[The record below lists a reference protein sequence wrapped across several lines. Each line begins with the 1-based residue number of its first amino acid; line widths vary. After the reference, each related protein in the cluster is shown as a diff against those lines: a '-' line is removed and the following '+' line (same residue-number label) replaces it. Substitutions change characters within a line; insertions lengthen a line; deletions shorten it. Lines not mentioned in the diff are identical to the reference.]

1 MKFVRNWGQLGM
13 KFEWQTK
20 KIGDVVDIRRGSS
33 PRPIHKFLATEGMP
47 WVKIADATSDTSRYI
62 WKTNEFIIEDGV
74 TKSVK
79 VAPETLIVSNS
90 ATPGLP
96 KIMKITACVH
106 DGWLVFSNYRGIT
119 RDFLY
124 YKFIDIRRTLVNQ
137 ANGSVFQNLK
147 TDIVKEFDIRIPCIE
162 TQKKIVGILSQIDEK
177 IELNN
182 AINNNLVQ
190 QAQAIFKSWFVD
202 FDPFGGNRPI
212 DWITGIVDDLGA
224 EIICG
229 KTPSTKKKEYYG
241 GNTPFITIPDMHGC
255 VYNVSTERYLSAAGV
270 ASQPKKTLPH
280 NTVCISCIGTAG
292 LVTLVS
298 EKSQSNQQINS
309 IIPKE
314 GISAYYIYLLMQTLS
329 ETINKLGQ
337 SGSTIVN
344 LNKTQF
350 GKIPVTIPSE
360 QVLCNFDTLCKP
372 LFEMI
377 LSNQKENIKLANLRD
392 TLLPKLMS
400 GELDVSDIDL

>member
-1 MKFVRNWGQLGM
+1 MAEWISKTLGELTSFISKGIPPKYVDEENENTIRVLNQKCNRN
-13 KFEWQTK
+13 FEISYNESRIHNAAVK
-20 KIGDVVDIRRGSS
+20 KVPENKLLHSGDVLINSTGTGTAGRVAQIFNIPMPTTVDGHMILL
-33 PRPIHKFLATEGMP
+33 RP
-47 WVKIADATSDTSRYI
+47 
-62 WKTNEFIIEDGV
+62 
-74 TKSVK
+74 TKEID
-79 VAPETLIVSNS
+79 P
-90 ATPGLP
+90 
-96 KIMKITACVH
+96 
-106 DGWLVFSNYRGIT
+106 
-119 RDFLY
+119 LY
-124 YKFIDIRRTLVNQ
+124 YGYVIK
-137 ANGSVFQNLK
+137 SY
-147 TDIVKEFDIRIPCIE
+147 
-162 TQKKIVGILSQIDEK
+162 QKKIESLAEGSTGQTEINRQRLQDEIYITFPKDRALQKEIGTFLFQIDEK
-177 IELNN
+177 IKNN
-182 AINNNLVQ
+182 SDINNNLEQ

-309 IIPKE
+309 IVPKE

-350 GKIPVTIPSE
+350 GKIPVPIPSE

-392 TLLPKLMS
+392 TLLPKLMA
-400 GELDVSDIDL
+400 GELDVSDLDL

>member
-1 MKFVRNWGQLGM
+1 MKFNLSSICNYRNEKVNVETLNNRTYISTENMLPNKRGVVKATSLPNILQTQ
-13 KFEWQTK
+13 KFKKGDVLVSNIRPYFK
-20 KIGDVVDIRRGSS
+20 KIWKAEFDGGCSNDV
-33 PRPIHKFLATEGMP
+33 
-47 WVKIADATSDTSRYI
+47 
-62 WKTNEFIIEDGV
+62 
-74 TKSVK
+74 
-79 VAPETLIVSNS
+79 
-90 ATPGLP
+90 
-96 KIMKITACVH
+96 
-106 DGWLVFSNYRGIT
+106 LVFYANDNI
-119 RDFLY
+119 DANFLY
-124 YKFIDIRRTLVNQ
+124 YILSDDSFFNYSMTTSKGTKMPRGDKNSIMKYMVPDFR
-137 ANGSVFQNLK
+137 
-147 TDIVKEFDIRIPCIE
+147 IE
-162 TQKKIVGILSQIDEK
+162 TQTKIASILCSIDEK
-177 IELNN
+177 IRLNN
-182 AINNNLVQ
+182 KINNNLGQ
-190 QAQAIFKSWFVD
+190 QTQAIFKSWFID
-202 FDPFGGNRPI
+202 FHPFGGNRPI
-212 DWITGIVDDLGA
+212 DWVTGIVDDLGT

-229 KTPSTKKKEYYG
+229 KTPSTKRKEYYG

-270 ASQPKKTLPH
+270 ASQPKKTLPP
-280 NTVCISCIGTAG
+280 NTVCVSCIGTAG

-298 EKSQSNQQINS
+298 EKSQSNQQINA
-309 IIPKE
+309 IVPKE
-314 GISAYYIYLLMQTLS
+314 GISVYYIYLLMQTLS

-377 LSNQKENIKLANLRD
+377 LSNQKENIRLTNLRD